1 MAAQPVSIRNP
12 KENRA
17 GSARAS
23 SARGFRRLHKV
34 KCEVTGLQAD
44 AVTALPHGQ
53 AWGACGSLQ
62 APGRFPK
69 DF

>member
-1 MAAQPVSIRNP
+1 MAAQPGRILNP
-12 KENRA
+12 KKNRA
-17 GSARAS
+17 GIGQGQLCPWLPKAAQ
-23 SARGFRRLHKV
+23 V

-44 AVTALPHGQ
+44 AAAALPHGQ
-53 AWGACGSLQ
+53 VWGARGSLQ